1 MPLLKST
8 AAINGKMNLCRNINV
23 EYITPNTPVMKLLSK
38 NWLTEDVIDAEYKRY
53 VLLAYLADVQQDF
66 NERKLYP
73 HLADLVDHYA
83 QLLALKENTKNL
95 YNAFP
100 EKAKQL
106 DWENLRISYEK
117 LVQNDAL
124 MAELEEIIDFS
135 IPQFHHY
142 LRTGKEIYD
151 DVERRLKV
159 EPVGVVPLYTNEG
172 YMFII
177 HPDTKDTEIY
187 EYQSTLFTEKEEK
200 YRSLHTLHIGTY
212 KRSIVNT
219 PEHMKIELI
228 RALPKL
234 PNPAVYAIISEVAL
248 PYTETYLPIAKR
260 ALVKKLAA

>member
-1 MPLLKST
+1 
-8 AAINGKMNLCRNINV
+8 
-23 EYITPNTPVMKLLSK
+23 MKLLSK

-53 VLLAYLADVQQDF
+53 ILLAYLADVQQNFD
-66 NERKLYP
+66 ERKLYP
-73 HLADLVDHYA
+73 HFADLVDHYA

-100 EKAKQL
+100 EQAKQL

-124 MAELEEIIDFS
+124 MEELEEIIDFS

-142 LRTGKEIYD
+142 LHTGKEIYD
-151 DVERRLKV
+151 DVESHLKV
-159 EPVGVVPLYTNEG
+159 EPVGVVPLHTNEG

-177 HPDTKDTEIY
+177 NPTTKDTEIY
-187 EYQSTLFTEKEEK
+187 EYHSTLFTDKEEK
-200 YRSLHTLHIGTY
+200 YRSLQTLHIGTY

-228 RALPKL
+228 RALPKM
-234 PNPAVYAIISEVAL
+234 PNPAVFAVVSEIDL
-248 PYTETYLPIAKR
+248 PYTETFLPIAKR

>member
-1 MPLLKST
+1 
-8 AAINGKMNLCRNINV
+8 
-23 EYITPNTPVMKLLSK
+23 MKTLSK

-53 VLLAYLADVQQDF
+53 VLLAYLTDVQQNFDQ
-66 NERKLYP
+66 RKLYP
-73 HLADLVDHYA
+73 QFADLVDHYT
-83 QLLALKENTKNL
+83 QLVALKENTLHL

-100 EKAKQL
+100 GQAKQF
-106 DWENLRISYEK
+106 DWEHLRISYEK

-142 LRTGKEIYD
+142 LQTGKEIYD
-151 DVERRLKV
+151 YIESHLKV

-177 HPDTKDTEIY
+177 HPDSKDTEIY
-187 EYQSTLFTEKEEK
+187 EYQTTIFTEKDEK
-200 YRSLHTLHIGTY
+200 YRSLQTLHIGTY

-234 PNPAVYAIISEVAL
+234 PNPAVYAIVSEIDL